1 MREEL
6 DQKTTPIDSVL
17 QELRRTLKITR
28 PLTVLDVETTGT
40 DTKRDRVVEV
50 AFSTVTQSGEVTNRK
65 RLINPEEPIPAEA
78 TAIHDISDR
87 DVVGEPTFRQI
98 GRSLAEQLTGQDFV
112 AYNHRFDRDVL
123 TAEFERAG
131 VPSPF
136 VNAIWIDPY
145 KIWLHL
151 EPRKLVNAVER
162 FWGERPDETELHRAE
177 VDVELAAQALV
188 GQLRQH
194 AGTDQVATSV
204 QALAEN
210 TTPRDPDWLDAEGKI
225 RWRGGTARLGF
236 GKHLDV
242 PLQEVLESD
251 RNYLEWMAGDRS
263 RFPGDVKTIIS
274 LVLQGKMPDAPPR

>member
-1 MREEL
+1 MSQMKSLDHVLRELAE
-6 DQKTTPIDSVL
+6 TL
-17 QELRRTLKITR
+17 QIER

-40 DTKRDRVVEV
+40 NTRRDHVVQF
-50 AFSTVTQSGEVTNRK
+50 AASSVTPSGEVTHINE
-65 RLINPEEPIPAEA
+65 LINPEMSIPPEV
-78 TAIHDISDR
+78 TAIHHITNN
-87 DVVGEPTFRQI
+87 DVKNKPTFRDHAQL
-98 GRSLAEQLTGQDFV
+98 LAETLSGHDFV

-194 AGTDQVATSV
+194 AGTDLVATSV

-242 PLQEVLESD
+242 PLQEILESD

-274 LVLQGKMPDAPPR
+274 LVLQGKMPDEPKR

>member
-1 MREEL
+1 MSQMKSLDLVLRELAE
-6 DQKTTPIDSVL
+6 T
-17 QELRRTLKITR
+17 LRIER
-28 PLTVLDVETTGT
+28 PLTILDVETTGT
-40 DTKRDRVVEV
+40 NTRRDHIVQF
-50 AFSTVTQSGEVTNRK
+50 AASSVTPSGEVTHINEF
-65 RLINPEEPIPAEA
+65 INPEMPIPPEV
-78 TAIHDISDR
+78 TAIHHITDSDVK
-87 DVVGEPTFRQI
+87 DKPTFREHA
-98 GRSLAEQLTGQDFV
+98 RLLADTLTGHDFA

-151 EPRKLVNAVER
+151 EPRKLANAVER
-162 FWGERPDETELHRAE
+162 FWGERPDETELHRAD
-177 VDVELAAQALV
+177 VDVDLAARALV

-194 AGTDQVATSV
+194 AGTDLVATSV
-204 QALAEN
+204 RALAEN
-210 TTPRDPDWLDAEGKI
+210 TAPRDPDWLDAEGKI

-251 RNYLEWMAGDRS
+251 RKYLEWMAGDRS
-263 RFPGDVKTIIS
+263 SFPGDVKTIIS
-274 LVLQGKMPDAPPR
+274 LVLQGKMPDEPKR